1 MNSATLWE
9 SFQQKGD
16 PAAREQLLSQNLR
29 LVHHVARQLA
39 RTLRVDVEFDDLV
52 SAGTIGL
59 VKAIENFDPS
69 RGLAFSTFAAPR
81 IRGAILD
88 DLRRWDHVPRS
99 VRRKQRQLNAARE
112 ALAGSL
118 DRPPQDEETAR
129 ELGIDVEKLWRW
141 ETAAQEAV
149 HVSIDRPVD
158 ADGDGTVRTPLDVL
172 VGDTGEQIEESL
184 NREQEIELLR
194 EEIAALKERERLVL
208 SLYYFEELK
217 LHEIAS
223 ILNLTESRVS
233 QIRSK
238 AISTLRERLRPLREE
253 VAL

>member
-1 MNSATLWE
+1 MNSPTLWE
-9 SFQQKGD
+9 SFQQHGSA
-16 PAAREQLLSQNLR
+16 AARDELLAQNLR

-59 VKAIENFDPS
+59 VNAIENFDPS

-112 ALAGSL
+112 ALRLKL
-118 DRPPQDEETAR
+118 DRPPQDEELA
-129 ELGIDVEKLWRW
+129 EALGIDVATLWRW
-141 ETAAQEAV
+141 ESDTQDAAQY
-149 HVSIDRPVD
+149 SIDQPVENSP
-158 ADGDGTVRTPLDVL
+158 ARGTRTPLDLL
-172 VGDTGEQIEESL
+172 VAEEDDGIDVRL
-184 NREQEIELLR
+184 NQEQELAILQR
-194 EEIAALKERERLVL
+194 EIQALKERERLVL
-208 SLYYFEELK
+208 SLYYYEQLK

-223 ILNLTESRVS
+223 ILGLTESRIS
-233 QIRSK
+233 QIRTK
-238 AISTLRERLRPLREE
+238 ALSTLRERLRALREG
-253 VAL
+253 A